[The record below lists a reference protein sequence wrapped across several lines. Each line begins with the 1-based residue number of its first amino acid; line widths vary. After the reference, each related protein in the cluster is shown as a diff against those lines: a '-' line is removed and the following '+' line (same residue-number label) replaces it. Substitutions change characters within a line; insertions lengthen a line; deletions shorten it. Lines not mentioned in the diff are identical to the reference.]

1 MIYLLPQLIEAAAER
16 DPDHRAVVCRDQSL
30 TYQELFTRSTSL
42 AATLVELGVK
52 RGDRVGIYLN
62 KTVEAVVAV
71 HGIMMAG
78 AAYVPLDPK
87 SPTARLRYVIE
98 DCGIEHIITDERK
111 RTQITQ
117 LMAAGTRIKTLIGV
131 SASELGARGLSWSD
145 LIESAT
151 PPSIG
156 LTEQDLCYILY
167 TSGSTGVPKG
177 IMHTHRSALSW
188 ANVTAMVYDITHED
202 VISNYA
208 PLHFDLSTLDLF
220 GGARGGA
227 TMVMIP
233 EEHMALP
240 SSLASLLESER
251 LTLFY
256 TVPMALIQLSAP
268 GVLDG
273 RDLSSLT
280 RVLFGGEPMPIK
292 HLRRLMELLP
302 GARFFNVYGPTEVNG
317 VTHFEVT
324 GLPDEDRESLP
335 IGVPYPNVEPRI
347 VDSEGQHV
355 EEGAIGE
362 LAIKSP
368 TMMRGYWGR
377 PDLNERAFVYEDRFG
392 GIPDVFHM
400 TGDLVRLG
408 TDGQLHF
415 HGRKDRQVKAR
426 GYRVELDEVEAV
438 LVGHPDVLEAAVFGV
453 SGDDGGVAIHAAAIP
468 REVGAVNDADL
479 KMFLASALPP
489 YALPESLS
497 LRDGFPRTTSGKI
510 DRRRL
515 ASEMFDTVSGGI
527 GAGA

>member
-1 MIYLLPQLIEAAAER
+1 MIYLLPQLIEVAAER
-16 DPDHRAVVCRDQSL
+16 DPDRRAVVCRDESL

-42 AATLVELGVK
+42 ATTLVELGVQ

-62 KTVEAVVAV
+62 KSVEAVVAV

-87 SPTARLRYVIE
+87 SPTSRLRFVID
-98 DCGIEHIITDERK
+98 DCGIEHLITDERK
-111 RTQITQ
+111 HRQVRE
-117 LMAAGTRIKTLIGV
+117 LFAAGTRIKTLIGLSDPGV
-131 SASELGARGLSWSD
+131 SARSLSWSD
-145 LIESAT
+145 LIEST
-151 PPSIG
+151 RPPSTG
-156 LTEQDLCYILY
+156 LTELDLCYILY

-188 ANVTAMVYDITHED
+188 ANVTAQVYDITNDD

-256 TVPMALIQLSAP
+256 TVPMALIQLGAP
-268 GVLDG
+268 GVLED

-280 RVLFGGEPMPIK
+280 RILFGGEPMPIK
-292 HLRRLMELLP
+292 HLRRLMQRLP
-302 GARFFNVYGPTEVNG
+302 GTRFFNVYGPTEVNG
-317 VTHFEVT
+317 VTHFEVA
-324 GLPDEDRESLP
+324 GLPEEDWESLP
-335 IGVPYPNVEPRI
+335 IGVPYPNVEARI
-347 VDSEGQHV
+347 V
-355 EEGAIGE
+355 GADGERVGTGEIGE

-377 PDLNERAFVYEDRFG
+377 PDLNDRAFIFEDRFA
-392 GIPDVFHM
+392 GIPDVFHK
-400 TGDLVRLG
+400 TGDLVRRG

-415 HGRKDRQVKAR
+415 HGRRDRQVKAR

-438 LVGHPDVLEAAVFGV
+438 LVGHPDVVEAAVFGV
-453 SGDDGGVAIHAAAIP
+453 SGEDGAVAIHAAVIL
-468 REVGAVNDADL
+468 REVGAVESTDL
-479 KMFLASALPP
+479 LTFLASTLPP
-489 YALPESLS
+489 YAIPESLS
-497 LRDGFPRTTSGKI
+497 LREGFPRTTSGKI

-515 ASEMFDTVSGGI
+515 ASESFDTVSGGI
-527 GAGA
+527 GAAR